1 MDNQDIFNKIKSAA
15 ENAETKD
22 FPSME
27 KVWSRIDA
35 KLDTKVEKK
44 QNKNWKVL
52 LVAASIVLFL
62 SIGYQFFKP
71 ENQIIIPE
79 NSIVIIDS
87 TKNEKTETETSIAE
101 VDSLNPLI
109 KKDIDKIIEKQN
121 ESEKQV
127 VANEIIS
134 NKNED
139 SEINNPIAAA
149 PVISKSSDEEVI
161 TNNFVKRKKLEARGV
176 SYNMTSETMKEADAV
191 ADKIQEPKKEKPL
204 LVLNGVASK
213 KDISELDET
222 EIESIVELPNPLYII
237 NGVQYS
243 EEELF
248 GPNPTS
254 PYAPLRKQ
262 KIESTTVLSPENAV
276 KTYGKKGENGVVI
289 ITTKD
294 GKPREKK

>member
-1 MDNQDIFNKIKSAA
+1 MDNQDIFNKIKLAA
-15 ENAETKD
+15 ENTATKD

-35 KLDTKVEKK
+35 KLDTKVVKK
-44 QNKNWKVL
+44 QNNYWKTL

-71 ENQIIIPE
+71 ENQITILE

-87 TKNEKTETETSIAE
+87 TKNDKTETETSIAE

-109 KKDIDKIIEKQN
+109 KKNIDKIIAKQN
-121 ESEKQV
+121 VSGKQV
-127 VANEIIS
+127 VINEVKSNDAESNNITESVADAPIVSSNKEANETS
-134 NKNED
+134 NGTRRKF
-139 SEINNPIAAA
+139 
-149 PVISKSSDEEVI
+149 EE
-161 TNNFVKRKKLEARGV
+161 RAV
-176 SYNMTSETMKEADAV
+176 SYKMASETIHETDAV

-213 KDISELDET
+213 KDISDLDET

-237 NGVQYS
+237 NGVHYS
-243 EEELF
+243 EVELF

-254 PYAPLRKQ
+254 PYAPLKKQ

-294 GKPREKK
+294 GKPRAKK

>member
-52 LVAASIVLFL
+52 VVAASIVLFL
-62 SIGYQFFKP
+62 SIGYQFFKT
-71 ENQIIIPE
+71 ENQITTPE
-79 NSIVIIDS
+79 NSLVTIDT

-109 KKDIDKIIEKQN
+109 KKDINKIIEKQN
-121 ESEKQV
+121 ASKEEV
-127 VANEIIS
+127 VVNEIVS

-139 SEINNPIAAA
+139 AEINSPIAAT
-149 PVISKSSDEEVI
+149 PVISKSNDEDVI
-161 TNNFVKRKKLEARGV
+161 TNGFAKRKKLEARGV
-176 SYNMTSETMKEADAV
+176 SYNMNYEVMKEADAV

-204 LVLNGVASK
+204 LVIDGEVSK
-213 KDISELDET
+213 KDLSELDDIEFET
-222 EIESIVELPNPLYII
+222 FIELPNPLYII
-237 NGVQYS
+237 NGVHYS

-254 PYAPLRKQ
+254 PYAPLKKQ
-262 KIESTTVLSPENAV
+262 KIESTTVLSPENAIR
-276 KTYGKKGENGVVI
+276 TYGKKGENGVVI
-289 ITTKD
+289 IITKD